1 MKLHVVKKN
10 EDRRPPESIQH
21 QLNAYL
27 LAVGA
32 AGAALLA
39 TPQTLRAEVVFTPT
53 HITLTNGQLPLDLN
67 NDGIA
72 DFVLADESQGGSCC
86 LYTRKL
92 GVVGEFVGSNQNG
105 VEGIFVNAVP
115 LGKGEVVGPND
126 LFLAANLKMASAFND
141 SNSFFYVSGLFANTK
156 DRFLGFR
163 FLLQG
168 KMHYG
173 WARFRVV
180 SVGLE
185 GSKPVISATLTG
197 YAYETI
203 PNHALVTGY
212 EGKTSRGAVVPSLVP
227 QMGEPTP
234 RASLGILA
242 LGASGLSV
250 WRRDDDAAG
259 RSALT
264 AVNR

>member
-1 MKLHVVKKN
+1 MKSTESTNN
-10 EDRRPPESIQH
+10 EEGRVPKSLQR
-21 QLNAYL
+21 QLNSYL
-27 LAVGA
+27 LVAGA
-32 AGAALLA
+32 AGTALW
-39 TPQTLRAEVVFTPT
+39 TMPCTLEAEVVFTPT
-53 HITLTNGQLPLDLN
+53 HVTLTNGQLPLDLN
-67 NDGIA
+67 NDGVV

-105 VEGIFVNAVP
+105 VEGIFLNAVP
-115 LGKGEVVGPND
+115 LGKGEVVGPKD
-126 LFLAANLKMASAFND
+126 LFLAANLRMASAFND

-180 SVGLE
+180 SVGLN
-185 GSKPVISATLTG
+185 GSKPVIKATLTG

-203 PNHALVTGY
+203 PNHPLVTGD
-212 EGKTSRGAVVPSLVP
+212 EGNPSHSELTPSLVP
-227 QMGEPTP
+227 EIDKQQSNAG
-234 RASLGILA
+234 LGVLA
-242 LGASGLSV
+242 LGASGLPI
-250 WRRDDDAAG
+250 WRRDDDSAG
-259 RSALT
+259 LD
-264 AVNR
+264 